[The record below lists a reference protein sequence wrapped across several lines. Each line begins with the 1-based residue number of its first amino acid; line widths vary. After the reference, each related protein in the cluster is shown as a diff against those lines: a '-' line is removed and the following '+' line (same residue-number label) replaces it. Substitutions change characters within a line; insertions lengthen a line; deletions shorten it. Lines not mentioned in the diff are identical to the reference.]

1 MTEKR
6 YSITEKQLEEQK
18 KLEERLEASAP
29 MEIPSWNEDT
39 STERRDELDELFMD
53 RFQDILNELEDLM
66 AAFDDEGQEAE

>member
-1 MTEKR
+1 MMEKR

-39 STERRDELDELFMD
+39 STERRDELDELIMD

-66 AAFDDEGQEAE
+66 AAFDDEGQSAE

>member
-1 MTEKR
+1 MMEKR

-39 STERRDELDELFMD
+39 STERRDELDELIMD

>member
-1 MTEKR
+1 MMEKR

-39 STERRDELDELFMD
+39 STERRDELDELIMD
-53 RFQDILNELEDLM
+53 RFQDILNEDLM
-66 AAFDDEGQEAE
+66 AVFDDEGQAAE

>member
-39 STERRDELDELFMD
+39 STVRRDELDELFMD